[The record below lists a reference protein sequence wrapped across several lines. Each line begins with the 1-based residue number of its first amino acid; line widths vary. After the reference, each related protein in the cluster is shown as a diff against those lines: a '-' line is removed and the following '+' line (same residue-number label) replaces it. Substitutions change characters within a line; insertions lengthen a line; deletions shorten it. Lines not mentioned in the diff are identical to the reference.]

1 MNRTTISLLATVTAL
16 VAVTGVASLGSGEQ
30 STAPAGQA
38 RDMPVERTALTCPRP
53 TGAELATTEYTAYT
67 PGGDGN
73 GDGANG
79 QEAGEEGHAY
89 LLPAPEYVAGFGTGD
104 EDEDSD
110 EDADQD
116 PEPLV
121 ALQEPGVPVSASV
134 DTYGA
139 PALTGTA
146 EQRLAPGW
154 TVQQTTSV
162 RSGAGQGLLGTSC
175 QTPDSEFWFAG
186 ASTAEARNDYV
197 HLTNPDAGPTVVD
210 IQLYG
215 PEGRLESELGGE
227 GVTVPGGTSVAVRL
241 STLTDEPL
249 ADLAVQVTARTGRIG
264 AQIEASDAQLGVDW
278 LTPVSATTG
287 PLVLPGIPADART
300 LRLVAYAP
308 GDEDVALDVS
318 LSGPTGSFTPAG
330 NESITLRSRTLTAID
345 LEDLTQGEPG
355 SLILTP
361 ATGSGAGAVVVG
373 LRVTQGEDDEREM
386 AFIPATAP
394 IEQRASV
401 AGNTAKGTTLSLVA
415 PEEAVEVRV
424 TLSGGSNGGEVPEPE
439 TYTVEAR
446 STLAIAPELPDG
458 TKGRYAIT
466 VERLDG
472 GTLYASRTLVKKEDD
487 MVTFTVQTLPD
498 DRSRVSV
505 PQTGEDLSVLTD

>member
-16 VAVTGVASLGSGEQ
+16 VAVTGVASLGDGAED
-30 STAPAGQA
+30 TTPAGKA
-38 RDMPVERTALTCPRP
+38 REMPVERTALTCPRP
-53 TGAELATTEYTAYT
+53 TDAELATTEYTAYT
-67 PGGDGN
+67 PAAESTAEGRG
-73 GDGANG
+73 
-79 QEAGEEGHAY
+79 EGHAY
-89 LLPAPEYVAGFGTGD
+89 LLPAPEYTAGFGTD
-104 EDEDSD
+104 EDEDG
-110 EDADQD
+110 EG

-121 ALQEPGVPVSASV
+121 ALEQPGVPVAESI

-139 PALTGTA
+139 PALAGTA
-146 EQRLAPGW
+146 EQLLAPGW

-162 RSGAGQGLLGTSC
+162 RSGSGQGLMGTAC
-175 QTPDSEFWFAG
+175 QVPDSEFWFAG
-186 ASTAEARNDYV
+186 ASTADARNDYV
-197 HLTNPDAGPTVVD
+197 HLTNPDESPVVVD

-215 PEGRLESELGGE
+215 PEGRLESGLGGE
-227 GVTVPGGTSVAVRL
+227 GVTVPGGTSVPVRL
-241 STLTDEPL
+241 TTLTDEPL

-264 AQIEASDAQLGVDW
+264 AQIEATDAQLGVDW

-300 LRLVAYAP
+300 VRLVAYAP
-308 GDEDVALDVS
+308 GDDDVALDVA

-345 LEDLTQGEPG
+345 LEDLTQGQPG
-355 SLILTP
+355 SLVLTP
-361 ATGSGAGAVVVG
+361 SSGSGDGRVVVG

-415 PEEAVEVRV
+415 PDEAAEVRITV
-424 TLSGGSNGGEVPEPE
+424 SGGSGGGDAPEPE

-458 TKGRYAIT
+458 AKGRYAIT
-466 VERLDG
+466 IERLG
-472 GTLYASRTLVKKEDD
+472 GGELYASRTLSKKQDD
-487 MVTFTVQTLPD
+487 MVTFTVQTIPD
-498 DRSRVSV
+498 DRSTVSV
-505 PQTGEDLSVLTD
+505 PQTGPDLSVLTD